1 MSSLLC
7 CGLRKLSDFNM
18 QIIIIVKLKKYC
30 GSPEQKSS
38 IIPSHISTA
47 LPILTHYSTVLPL
60 RVELI
65 HTSWTH
71 QIFMYLHIA
80 YQPRPQQ
87 KLSAISCQTWW
98 CARNNR
104 WNNNIWFLA
113 TLLFFKHAHIK
124 CNDLLYNHRISGLP
138 CGRLIAFCCLYHRMI
153 PPLIVSLPGPT
164 QLSVAC
170 SVVSYVGKSMCVNE
184 ATRENSKMNNY

>member
-1 MSSLLC
+1 MSLRRDIMSPLLC
-7 CGLRKLSDFNM
+7 CGFRKLSDFNM

-60 RVELI
+60 RVGLI
-65 HTSWTH
+65 HTSWSH

-87 KLSAISCQTWW
+87 KLSAIDVKLGDVLE
-98 CARNNR
+98 
-104 WNNNIWFLA
+104 IIDEIIIFDFLPHCSF
-113 TLLFFKHAHIK
+113 LSMHISSAMT
-124 CNDLLYNHRISGLP
+124 YFITTESQ
-138 CGRLIAFCCLYHRMI
+138 A
-153 PPLIVSLPGPT
+153 SL
-164 QLSVAC
+164 
-170 SVVSYVGKSMCVNE
+170 VVG
-184 ATRENSKMNNY
+184 

>member
-7 CGLRKLSDFNM
+7 CGFRKLSDFNM

-60 RVELI
+60 RVGLI
-65 HTSWTH
+65 HTSWSH

-87 KLSAISCQTWW
+87 KLSAIDVKLGDVLE
-98 CARNNR
+98 
-104 WNNNIWFLA
+104 IIDEIIIFDFLPHCS
-113 TLLFFKHAHIK
+113 FFKHAHIK

-138 CGRLIAFCCLYHRMI
+138 CGRLIAFCCLHHWMI
-153 PPLIVSLPGPT
+153 PPLIVSFPGPT